1 MTEQLLQPRMATPQD
16 WATAIFLL
24 AVVLVAISR
33 TVFEKRFSDFVRLGI
48 SDKYVKVYRDP
59 GHMTGGFT
67 ILLFFVQLISLSFFI
82 LLALHK
88 FGYAAKTDWLLFT
101 RIITL
106 LGTFILAKFLMD
118 KIIAVSFN
126 IEEFA
131 EQFNLSKVS
140 YRTYLALMLLPVNA
154 ILYYNDAPDIVYY
167 VLITA
172 ILTINL
178 LTYLLALKNYQNF
191 IVGKLF
197 YFILYLC
204 ALEIGPYYFMY
215 YWFSRN

>member
-1 MTEQLLQPRMATPQD
+1 MTEQLLEPRMAPPQD

-24 AVVLVAISR
+24 ALVLVTISR
-33 TVFEKRFSDFVRLGI
+33 TVFEKRFADFVRLGI

-59 GHMTGGFT
+59 GQMTGGFT
-67 ILLFFVQLISLSFFI
+67 ILLFLVQLISLSFFI

-88 FGYAAKTDWLLFT
+88 FGYAHKSDWLLFI

-106 LGTFILAKFLMD
+106 LGTFILAKFLVD
-118 KIIAVSFN
+118 NIISVSFN

-131 EQFNLSKVS
+131 EQFNLNKVS
-140 YRTYLALMLLPVNA
+140 YRTYLALLLLPVNA
-154 ILYYNDAPDIVYY
+154 ILYYNDAPEIVYF
-167 VLITA
+167 VLIGA

-215 YWFSRN
+215 YWFIRD